1 MVLDMDTTILI
12 TGIITTTI
20 TITIIIITTEILVT
34 PITQEEQVVQT
45 TNQPAQPELPN
56 HKIHQPLEITIA
68 AVEIPGIMVETL
80 IEAVLAEAVGQEV
93 LQVVDQAAEDQQE
106 ETVIEDLLEV
116 LEAQEGDK
124 TDFKHVKIKY

>member
-1 MVLDMDTTILI
+1 MVLDMDTTIHI

-20 TITIIIITTEILVT
+20 TITTILITTEIQVIQITLEELVAA
-34 PITQEEQVVQT
+34 I
-45 TNQPAQPELPN
+45 TNQQAQQELPN

-68 AVEIPGIMVETL
+68 AVEIPGIMVETQ
-80 IEAVLAEAVGQEV
+80 IEADLVEAVDQEV

-106 ETVIEDLLEV
+106 ETVTGDLLEV

-124 TDFKHVKIKY
+124 IDFKYVEIKY

>member
-1 MVLDMDTTILI
+1 MVLDMDTTIHI

-20 TITIIIITTEILVT
+20 TITTIIITTEIQVIQITLEELVAA
-34 PITQEEQVVQT
+34 I
-45 TNQPAQPELPN
+45 TNQQAQQELPN

-68 AVEIPGIMVETL
+68 AVEIPGIMVETQ
-80 IEAVLAEAVGQEV
+80 IEADLVEAVDQEV

-106 ETVIEDLLEV
+106 ETVTGDLLEV

-124 TDFKHVKIKY
+124 IDFKYVEIKY